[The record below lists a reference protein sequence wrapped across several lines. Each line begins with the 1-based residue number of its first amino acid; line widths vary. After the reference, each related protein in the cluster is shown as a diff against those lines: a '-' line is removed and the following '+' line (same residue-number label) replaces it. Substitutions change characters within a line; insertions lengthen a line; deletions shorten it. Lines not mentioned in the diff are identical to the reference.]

1 MPDIFSYDVV
11 GALNLPGCALCRAL
25 DTDDERWMRSF
36 RRDGKQDPNAR
47 RRFFEAG
54 GFCREHAWLVHRVVS
69 EAGSAAAIADLYGQL
84 ATYDLRWLEKI
95 RANLDRRRRQRAP
108 TLRRR
113 RRCPG
118 CAFRADALDRKAHFL
133 AEALSEEQVRGA
145 YRRSEGLCFPH
156 FARTL
161 ESALAVGNKEIAGF
175 LLDDWRDR
183 LAELRAELAEYDRKR
198 DYRYASEPKGTEQ
211 RSWTEVVRRYV
222 GEQVSQDPSRRP

>member
-11 GALNLPGCALCRAL
+11 RALSLPGCALCRSL
-25 DTDDERWMRSF
+25 DADHEQWMGSF
-36 RRDGKQDPNAR
+36 WREGKQDPKAR

-54 GFCREHAWLVHRVVS
+54 GFCRGHAWLLHRLVS
-69 EAGSAAAIADLYGQL
+69 EAGSGAAIADLYGQL
-84 ATYDLRWLEKI
+84 ASYDLRWLENI
-95 RANLDRRRRQRAP
+95 RLNLDRRRRQRAP

-113 RRCPG
+113 RRCPA
-118 CAFRADALDRKAHFL
+118 CAFGAEALERKAHFL

-161 ESALAVGNKEIAGF
+161 ESALAVGNKQTAGF
-175 LLDDWRDR
+175 LLDDGRDR
-183 LAELRAELAEYDRKR
+183 LAELRTGLAEYDRKR
-198 DYRYASEPKGTEQ
+198 DYRYASEPKGAEQ

-222 GEQVSQDPSRRP
+222 GEDVSRDRSRRP